1 MSLIL
6 HVAAEKWRTHLA
18 TVVANS
24 EAQVVPVIKGNGYG
38 FGIKVLA
45 QEAKNL
51 NLPVVAVATIAEAE
65 EVQSVFPGEIL
76 LLSPST
82 HSDGEK
88 WFTQFHRTLR
98 FFQQRCQKS
107 LSLSFCHRFTD
118 MVFRYLI

>member
-38 FGIKVLA
+38 FGKKVLA

-76 LLSPST
+76 LLSPSA
-82 HSDGEK
+82 HSDSERVIHTISPHSSVFSEK
-88 WFTQFHRTLR
+88 R
-98 FFQQRCQKS
+98 QKV
-107 LSLSFCHRFTD
+107 CP
-118 MVFRYLI
+118 